1 MDQVLGQTCGG
12 LRRPAQERHRVA
24 TGVGMD
30 QFVESGEQI
39 GLGLGARL
47 HSCTRIPY
55 PIRRLDARL
64 HFRHGLDD
72 GVAAHAGSFDH
83 QCLRVWTAHPNA
95 ASTTMRRWSSFR
107 CGSTTSKNRASAS
120 GATCTLQGHSARSI
134 QWLTLGLHGFQA
146 PR

>member
-1 MDQVLGQTCGG
+1 
-12 LRRPAQERHRVA
+12 
-24 TGVGMD
+24 MD

-72 GVAAHAGSFDH
+72 GVAAHAGSFGH
-83 QCLRVWTAHPNA
+83 QCLRVWTAHPNCRTDDNA
-95 ASTTMRRWSSFR
+95 ALELVQVWKYHLEESSEYLR
-107 CGSTTSKNRASAS
+107 GDLHTARA
-120 GATCTLQGHSARSI
+120 
-134 QWLTLGLHGFQA
+134 
-146 PR
+146 